1 LTDRIQRIGVPRALL
16 YHKRAALWNAYFSTL
31 GIEIVLSPPTNRAII
46 EAGCRISVDETC
58 LSVKV
63 AMGHIAW
70 LAERTETVLCP
81 RYVSVGRGEF
91 ECSKLWGMYDIARN
105 SLPGIDVV
113 SYSVDASKETHRR
126 TRESGEL
133 YRLALRLGA
142 SAPRAALATER
153 ALHAQRCAVSE
164 RVRTQEAVRSEP
176 ADRLRVLVAG
186 HAYNLYDE
194 CIGVPVISELKAQGC
209 EVVDTES
216 VDHALAARLANQL
229 SPSLYW
235 TNCRQLL
242 GAVEHWREHVDG
254 IVFLVTFPCGPDSLV
269 TELAVRRIR
278 GVPMVV
284 LVIDENSG
292 ETGMR
297 TRLESFVDILHMRR
311 GESVVGAS
319 AGAVA

>member
-1 LTDRIQRIGVPRALL
+1 MTDGIQRIGVPRALL

-31 GIEIVLSPPTNRAII
+31 GIETVLSPPTNPAII
-46 EAGCRISVDETC
+46 EAGCRASVDETC

-70 LAERTETVLCP
+70 LAERAETVLCP

-105 SLPGIDVV
+105 SFPEIDIV
-113 SYSVDASKETHRR
+113 SYSVDASRETHAR

-133 YRLALRLGA
+133 YRLALHLGA
-142 SAPRAALATER
+142 RAPQALLATER
-153 ALHAQRCAVSE
+153 ALRVQASATSE
-164 RVRTQEAVRSEP
+164 RVRTQEAVRSRP
-176 ADRLRVLVAG
+176 SDRPRVLVAG
-186 HAYNLYDE
+186 HAYNLADE
-194 CIGVPVISELKAQGC
+194 CIGVPVISALKAQGC
-209 EVVDTES
+209 EVVDTEG
-216 VDHALAARLANQL
+216 VDHALAARLAKRL

-269 TELAVRRIR
+269 TELAVHRIK
-278 GVPMVV
+278 GVPMAV
-284 LVIDENSG
+284 LIIDENSG

-311 GESVVGAS
+311 GDSVVGAN